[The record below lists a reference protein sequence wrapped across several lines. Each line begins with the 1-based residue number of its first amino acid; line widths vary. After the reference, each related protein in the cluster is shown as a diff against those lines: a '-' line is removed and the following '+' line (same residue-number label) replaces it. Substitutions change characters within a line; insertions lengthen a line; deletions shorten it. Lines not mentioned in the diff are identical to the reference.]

1 MFLSTLSCPS
11 ELVSDIGAGETWRF
25 CRFSSAVAFGGW
37 FCPFL
42 VSPGC
47 IGCECRSSGWGL
59 SPGNYWP
66 TKKVQILEEFHIAG
80 RELLEFS
87 TGTNNKPQLFVST
100 KDISHVSFYLQHE
113 QSYHIASKG
122 NFHLSHNKRKL
133 HVCMFGSREH
143 KHKVQ
148 NLSKIPN

>member
-1 MFLSTLSCPS
+1 
-11 ELVSDIGAGETWRF
+11 
-25 CRFSSAVAFGGW
+25 
-37 FCPFL
+37 
-42 VSPGC
+42 
-47 IGCECRSSGWGL
+47 
-59 SPGNYWP
+59 
-66 TKKVQILEEFHIAG
+66 
-80 RELLEFS
+80 LLEFS

-133 HVCMFGSREH
+133 HVCMFRSREH